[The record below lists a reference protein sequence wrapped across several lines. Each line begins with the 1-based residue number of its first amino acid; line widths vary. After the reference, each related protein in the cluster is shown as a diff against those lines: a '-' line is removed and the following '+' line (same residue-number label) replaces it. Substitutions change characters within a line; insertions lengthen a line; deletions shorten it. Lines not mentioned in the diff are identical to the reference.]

1 MKQNKLVIVV
11 LVVIAV
17 LFVLGLSSGVFRNKD
32 DKDGELSMSKAEN
45 QKTGWMALLDGAME
59 PFRSGLD
66 SRRLSKRPGC
76 QTGDKIYKLTGQEK
90 ECNIFIAAKDGA
102 DVEKAVLAVKDGQV
116 KVMVPYPDDEPCAQA
131 SRGVRLPLSKVKKS
145 TAVADFARIKP
156 GNIQGGASQQ
166 PVKLSVIYIPARAD
180 EKKARCEV
188 TGDVN
193 LMVLAKGGTLK
204 LKCEGCD
211 NNRTVTVTLK

>member
-32 DKDGELSMSKAEN
+32 DKDDKLSMSKAEK
-45 QKTGWMALLDGAME
+45 QKGGWMAMLDGAME

-66 SRRLSKRPGC
+66 GRRLSMRPDC
-76 QTGDKIYKLTGQEK
+76 QTGDQTYQLTDKQNK
-90 ECNIFIAAKDGA
+90 CDIFIAAKEGA
-102 DVEKAVLAVKDGQV
+102 DVEKAVLSVKDSQV
-116 KVMVPYPDDEPCAQA
+116 KVMVPFPDDESCPQA
-131 SRGVRLPLSKVKKS
+131 TRGVRLPLSKVNKS
-145 TAVADFARIKP
+145 KAIADFARAKP
-156 GNIQGGASQQ
+156 GHSQGGASQP
-166 PVKLSVIYIPARAD
+166 PVKLSVIYVPAGAD
-180 EKKARCEV
+180 ETEANCEV

-204 LKCEGCD
+204 LECEGCD
-211 NNRTVTVTLK
+211 NKRPVPVPLK

>member
-11 LVVIAV
+11 LVVIAG

-32 DKDGELSMSKAEN
+32 DQDGELSMSKAEN

-66 SRRLSKRPGC
+66 RRRLSKRPGC
-76 QTGDKIYKLTGQEK
+76 QTGDQTYKLTGQNK

-116 KVMVPYPDDEPCAQA
+116 RVMVPYPDDEPCPQA
-131 SRGVRLPLSKVKKS
+131 TRGVPLPLSKVKNSK
-145 TAVADFARIKP
+145 AIADFARIKP
-156 GNIQGGASQQ
+156 GTIPEGTFQQ
-166 PVKLSVIYIPARAD
+166 PVKLTVIYPADAD
-180 EKKARCEV
+180 ETKNRCEV
-188 TGDVN
+188 TGDVD
-193 LMVLAKGGTLK
+193 LMVLAQGGTLR
-204 LKCEGCD
+204 LECEGCD
-211 NNRTVTVTLK
+211 KNRSVTVALK